1 MDEKEFLGI
10 ISMLNI
16 IISDI
21 LTNVKSNEQR
31 IERLENEIKQLK
43 ERE

>member
-1 MDEKEFLGI
+1 MDEKKFWGI
-10 ISMLNI
+10 ISTLNI